1 MRTSGSNGRSLI
13 CCLGVEGDHGVD
25 ARIMLGNALQAAG
38 QYIGSGMALLPVLVY
53 AANGIGIHALYP
65 YAGMRNASIRLALG
79 ACIVLNRHCRVFNP
93 VVLFALNTGFPAQN
107 LAHK

>member
-1 MRTSGSNGRSLI
+1 MVRNGGNHLRSPLI
-13 CCLGVEGDHGVD
+13 GLSFV
-25 ARIMLGNALQAAG
+25 ARQSSSTLTAAG